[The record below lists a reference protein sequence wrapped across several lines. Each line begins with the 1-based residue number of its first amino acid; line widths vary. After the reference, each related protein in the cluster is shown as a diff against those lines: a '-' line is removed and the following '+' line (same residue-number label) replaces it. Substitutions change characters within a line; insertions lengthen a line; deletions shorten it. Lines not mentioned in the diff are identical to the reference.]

1 MLRRAIVSLAQ
12 TGVARCALGILES
25 PRPDGRP
32 RVAVLTYHRVAD
44 PDATPHLFPGL
55 VGADADTFAAQ
66 MEFVAQRCAPIGLD
80 ELMAVVDG
88 RGRLPARAVVVTFDD
103 AYRDVATTAWP
114 IARALGVPLAL
125 FVPTAFPN
133 GRTGFWWDRLHDAL
147 TRTTCSEVTT
157 PLAVR
162 RIGSKAE
169 RAAAF
174 REMREYLKTLD
185 HDALVATMDELEGA
199 LGAAPAPPAVLD
211 WDELRVL
218 RDEGVTLAAHGR
230 THAMLDRLPRA
241 QVRDEIAGS
250 VADLEREV
258 GPVLPALAYPS
269 GRHSPMVVAAAREA
283 GIRVAFTTERGAN
296 VLERADPLRLRRI
309 NVGRRSSLDVIRWQL
324 AAAPLTAR

>member
-1 MLRRAIVSLAQ
+1 MLRRAITSLAR
-12 TGVARCALGILES
+12 TAVARRALGILES

-32 RVAVLTYHRVAD
+32 RVAVLTYHRVGD

-55 VGADADTFAAQ
+55 VGPDADAFAAQ

-80 ELMAVVDG
+80 ELMAVIDG
-88 RGRLPARAVVVTFDD
+88 RGRLPARAVIVTFDD
-103 AYRDVATTAWP
+103 AYRDFATTAWP

-125 FVPTAFPN
+125 FVPTAFP
-133 GRTGFWWDRLHDAL
+133 GSRIGFWWDRLHHAL
-147 TRTTCSEVTT
+147 ARTTCSDVAT
-157 PLAVR
+157 PLARR
-162 RIGSKAE
+162 RIGSAAE
-169 RAAAF
+169 RDAVF
-174 REMREYLKTLD
+174 RELRAHLKTLD
-185 HDALVATMDELEGA
+185 HAELVVTVDELERA
-199 LGAAPAPPAVLD
+199 LGVTPASPAILG
-211 WDELRVL
+211 WAELRVL
-218 RDEGVTLAAHGR
+218 RGEGVTLAAHGR

-241 QVRDEIAGS
+241 QVSDEIAGS

-258 GPVLPALAYPS
+258 GPVPPALAYPS
-269 GRHSPMVVAAAREA
+269 GQHSPMVVAAAREA